1 MSDITVKRVQEM
13 ERTFGGAFVLA
24 RASLGVTAFGMQL
37 LELPPGWEGPEHAHE
52 GMTGE
57 RAALANDGQE
67 EVYYGLQGRALLLT
81 GGEEV
86 VLEPGVMVRCG
97 PGVTRQLVTR
107 ESAAQVLAVG
117 AMPGQPYRAPAFTE
131 LPSQTRRR
139 GAGLLMSWSGSRS
152 DATRTAPSSWPRQT
166 HLDP

>member
-1 MSDITVKRVQEM
+1 MADMTVMRVQDM

-24 RASLGVTAFGMQL
+24 RASLGVTSFGMQL
-37 LELPPGWEGPEHAHE
+37 LDMPPSWEGPEHAHQ

-57 RAALANDGQE
+57 RAAVANDGQE
-67 EVYYGLQGRALLLT
+67 EVYCGLQGRALLLL

-97 PGVTRQLVTR
+97 PGVTRQLITR
-107 ESAAQVLAVG
+107 ETAAQVLAVG

-131 LPSQTRRR
+131 LPSQTET
-139 GAGLLMSWSGSRS
+139 GEES
-152 DATRTAPSSWPRQT
+152 
-166 HLDP
+166 